1 MEVWRIARAPFA
13 TDLSGQGAALYG
25 GRWNHQ
31 EHKALYFGMTATICA
46 LEAVIHCTEVPRIAL
61 KLVRV
66 KLPDEPQLYCEPDL
80 QSLGE
85 SWASSPA
92 DTRSMDL
99 GTAWLRRCQQLGLI
113 VPSAA
118 LPQARNIMLNPRHP
132 AAKRIEIMEITD
144 FALGQRLIS
153 TTSLPRT

>member
-1 MEVWRIARAPFA
+1 MEAWRVTTPAFA

-25 GRWNHQ
+25 GRWNHR
-31 EHKALYFGMTATICA
+31 EHKALYFGMSAAICA

-80 QSLGE
+80 QPLGE
-85 SWASSPA
+85 SWASHPA
-92 DTRSMDL
+92 DIQSMDF
-99 GTAWLRRCQQLGLI
+99 GTAWLTHSQQLGLI
-113 VPSAA
+113 VPSSA
-118 LPQARNIMLNPRHP
+118 LPQARNILLNPRHP
-132 AAKRIEIMEITD
+132 AAKRIEILEITD
-144 FALGQRLIS
+144 FALNQRLIS